1 MTNKKRGIPER
12 WEKYLPMGRPIDGT
26 RFLPF
31 KAPLKPELCKSQP
44 ESEWF
49 TPNTLLENTPMLRA
63 VIDLTNTNR
72 YYNSEE
78 FTNKGVLY
86 KKINIF
92 GGGRVPPRKV
102 RDEFFEAV
110 DQLRRTLD
118 HDSDALIGVHCTHGL
133 NRTGYLICKYMVLR
147 MKIDPQ
153 EAIKKFQEARGY
165 PIERENYVSDIMS
178 EIPNRIAFGPE
189 TSIYHTYVSVNMDST
204 VDIQDGQ
211 FTNINNKIHVGT
223 AL

>member
-118 HDSDALIGVHCTHGL
+118 HDS
-133 NRTGYLICKYMVLR
+133 
-147 MKIDPQ
+147 
-153 EAIKKFQEARGY
+153 EFQEARGY

-178 EIPNRIAFGPE
+178 EIPSTSWRTEPRVPHYFSRSDRFRTRNKHLSHLRFGE
-189 TSIYHTYVSVNMDST
+189 YGQYSRHSRRT
-204 VDIQDGQ
+204 VY
-211 FTNINNKIHVGT
+211 KH
-223 AL
+223 